1 MGHCVPASDAEEQRA
16 SYTALLQNLG
26 QATFEEIE
34 AAVEAR
40 EKTAPEKEMTP
51 EVIERLQER
60 LSQARSRQN

>member
-1 MGHCVPASDAEEQRA
+1 MPASEAAEQKA

-34 AAVEAR
+34 AVMEAR
-40 EKTAPEKEMTP
+40 ERAVPETEITP

-60 LSQARSRQN
+60 LVR